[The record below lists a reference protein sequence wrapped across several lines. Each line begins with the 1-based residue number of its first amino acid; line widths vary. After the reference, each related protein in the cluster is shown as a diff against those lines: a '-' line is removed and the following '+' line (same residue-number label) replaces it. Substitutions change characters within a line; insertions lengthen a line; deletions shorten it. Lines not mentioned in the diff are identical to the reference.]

1 VNEHDLSAG
10 WQPIGEGLADTRV
23 ANQRPEPAADTRI
36 QRLQAKAAEKR
47 TDRHD
52 AIQTWTEKRQAR
64 RNDRAGAR
72 AERRQER
79 DERRTDRAAALHR
92 AEAHAQGILQRII
105 IVGPILAPMA
115 VAWTGQ
121 SRFATQ
127 ILGWP
132 FAASI
137 LYAAAYEL
145 TTVYNAWLYH
155 QARSDGDSGWEYR
168 LGTWIFAIGAAVQ
181 QWWHYSNHWHS
192 TPRSVTY
199 SIMSIVGVLLWEG
212 RARLIHRRKLRVE
225 KKLAPA
231 RPRIGLAR
239 WIRYPVRS
247 WTAWSLITLEGHRTL
262 DDAWTAADAF
272 LRSKKE
278 LRADRAAARRSGREA
293 RRTER
298 LNRTGKR
305 DADRTGPEQLASGP
319 DHPALTAG
327 PDHKDRTAL
336 PQADRTITD
345 HQPTTDRTAG
355 PDQNSKTTSGPD
367 RLDRTTPVQQ
377 QSTSTD
383 PGPQA
388 AARADHDKP
397 EPTNDGPDQAEADL
411 VLTEVEQQAIELLQS
426 TKRSI
431 SKRNIAD
438 AVRNEL
444 GRSIG
449 SDRAAEIARHFRTLR
464 SAA

>member
-1 VNEHDLSAG
+1 VNEPDLSAG
-10 WQPIGEGLADTRV
+10 WQPIGDVIADSR
-23 ANQRPEPAADTRI
+23 AASQRPESATDTRI
-36 QRLQAKAAEKR
+36 QRLQVKAAEKR

-52 AIQTWTEKRQAR
+52 AVKTWAEKRQVR
-64 RNDRAGAR
+64 RDDRAADR
-72 AERRQER
+72 AERRQEK
-79 DERRTDRAAALHR
+79 DERRADRAATLARTGAR
-92 AEAHAQGILQRII
+92 AQDVLQRII
-105 IVGPILAPMA
+105 VVGPILAPMA

-127 ILGWP
+127 ILGWT
-132 FAASI
+132 FIASI

-155 QARSDGDSGWEYR
+155 QARTDGDSGWEYR

-212 RARLIHRRKLRVE
+212 RARLIHRRKLRADG
-225 KKLAPA
+225 KLAPA

-262 DDAWTAADAF
+262 DAAWTAADAH
-272 LRSKKE
+272 LRSE
-278 LRADRAAARRSGREA
+278 RDIQAVRASARRSAREA
-293 RRTER
+293 QRTER
-298 LNRTGKR
+298 LDRKMG
-305 DADRTGPEQLASGP
+305 RTGPEQLTVPART
-319 DHPALTAG
+319 DRPALTAG
-327 PDHKDRTAL
+327 PDRSATDQAQAADRTDAPDRSPGTASGPNAVDRSTAARQAL
-336 PQADRTITD
+336 TSPDHGPNAENQADRD
-345 HQPTTDRTAG
+345 KPSPA
-355 PDQNSKTTSGPD
+355 NSGPD
-367 RLDRTTPVQQ
+367 R
-377 QSTSTD
+377 
-383 PGPQA
+383 
-388 AARADHDKP
+388 
-397 EPTNDGPDQAEADL
+397 
-411 VLTEVEQQAIELLQS
+411 TEVDFALNDVEREAIELLRS

-438 AVRNEL
+438 AVRNDL

-464 SAA
+464 PAA